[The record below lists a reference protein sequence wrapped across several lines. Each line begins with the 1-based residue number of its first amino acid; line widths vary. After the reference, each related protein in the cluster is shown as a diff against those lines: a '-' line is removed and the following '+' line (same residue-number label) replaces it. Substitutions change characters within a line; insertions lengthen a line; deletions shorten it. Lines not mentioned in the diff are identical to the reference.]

1 MAENKKSTVKM
12 RSIARKISVEWN
24 FKKMFDFIVIDII
37 FAAAKIYL
45 WRVMTEAEFFGRS
58 YFDTQNLTLKG
69 GFTYLTDVGLREM
82 LESFSYWIPG
92 SDTPVYAGNMLIETA
107 VLSVVL
113 ISLEFL
119 MILSGFVNGGKK
131 VRRKLRP
138 LNKLAQTAQL
148 ISTSDFEIDKFHDL
162 ESALE
167 KIDAESGNSM
177 VSTGNTEL
185 QGIENAINNLIDR
198 MRKSYIQQARFVSDA
213 SHELRTP
220 ISVIQGYANM
230 LIRWGKDDEKILDE
244 SINAIKSES
253 EAMSRLVEQLLF
265 LARGDNGKNQLVIE
279 KICLTDMIH
288 EIYDEY
294 LMVDKE
300 HVFEIAKGKDEPV
313 YAFGDYAML
322 KQTARILVD
331 NAVKY
336 TPQGNEIIVSAC
348 TDENGIPCF
357 EVQDYGT
364 GIPSEDL
371 PKVFE
376 RFYRSDDARNR
387 KTGGTGLG
395 LSIAKWIVDKH
406 KGYFKVMS
414 CVDVGTKFT
423 VCLPQT
429 YSQDNDSDGDNKEN
443 SQNIVA

>member
-1 MAENKKSTVKM
+1 MAENKKNTVKM
-12 RSIARKISVEWN
+12 RSIACKISVEWN
-24 FKKMFDFIVIDII
+24 LKKMFDFIILDII

-45 WRVMTEAEFFGRS
+45 WRIMTEAEFFGRS
-58 YFDTQNLTLKG
+58 YSDTGNMYLKG
-69 GFTYLTDVGLREM
+69 GFTYLKGVGFRETF
-82 LESFSYWIPG
+82 ESISYIIPG
-92 SDTPVYAGNMLIETA
+92 SDLPIPAQNMIIETA
-107 VLSVVL
+107 VLTVVL
-113 ISLEFL
+113 LGLQLF
-119 MILSGFVNGGKK
+119 MILSGFINGGKK

-148 ISTSDFEIDKFHDL
+148 ISTSDFELDKFHDL

-230 LIRWGKDDEKILDE
+230 LIRWGREDEKILDE
-244 SINAIKSES
+244 SINAIKAES

-265 LARGDNGKNQLVIE
+265 LARGDNGKNQLMIE
-279 KICLTDMIH
+279 KISLTDMIK

-294 LMVDKE
+294 MMVDQK
-300 HVFEIAKGKDEPV
+300 HIFRITAHTDNPV

-336 TPQGNEIIVSAC
+336 TPEGNEIIVCAGM
-348 TDENGIPCF
+348 DEDGVPCF
-357 EVQDYGT
+357 EVQDYGA
-364 GIPSEDL
+364 GIPCEDL

-414 CVDVGTKFT
+414 CVGVGTKFT

-429 YSQDNDSDGDNKEN
+429 YTQDNIDDSKEGGEN
-443 SQNIVA
+443 SVA

>member
-24 FKKMFDFIVIDII
+24 FKKMSDFIVIDII
-37 FAAAKIYL
+37 FAAAKIFL
-45 WRVMTEAEFFGRS
+45 WRIMTEAEFFGRS
-58 YFDTQNLTLKG
+58 YFDTDNFHLKG
-69 GFTYLTDVGLREM
+69 GFIYLKGVSFQEM
-82 LESFSYWIPG
+82 LKSFSYSIPG
-92 SDTPVYAGNMLIETA
+92 AETPVYAGNMLVET
-107 VLSVVL
+107 VVL
-113 ISLEFL
+113 TVVLLSLELL
-119 MILSGFVNGGKK
+119 MILSGFINGGKK

-138 LNKLAQTAQL
+138 LNKLAETAQL

-167 KIDAESGNSM
+167 KIDAESGNSV

-198 MRKSYIQQARFVSDA
+198 MRKSYVQQARFVSDA

-230 LIRWGKDDEKILDE
+230 LIRWGKEDEKILDE
-244 SINAIKSES
+244 SINAIKAES

-279 KICLTDMIH
+279 RISLTDMIS

-294 LMVDKE
+294 MMVDTT
-300 HVFEIAKGKDEPV
+300 HVFRIDNKKDSTV

-336 TPQGNEIIVSAC
+336 TPHGNEIVVSAD

-357 EVQDYGT
+357 EVQDYGS

-414 CVDVGTKFT
+414 CVGVGTKFT

-429 YSQDNDSDGDNKEN
+429 YTQDKTDDDKESKEN
-443 SQNIVA
+443 SVA